1 MSAAASPIT
10 AMDSV
15 EPARKHPVKT
25 AFGCPRDFLD
35 NHFIY
40 VVVSARARGLSIG
53 INMNPDQRCNFD
65 CVYCEVDRER
75 PSLERDLDIQVMAD
89 ELRRTL
95 ELVRSGH
102 LRDRDGFRGIGRELM
117 ALRHVALSGDGEP
130 TLCPNFSEVV
140 QAAVHVRACNSS
152 EFFKLVLITNGTGL
166 DFRAVQDSLRYFTG
180 DDEIWVKLDAGSQPY
195 MDRVN
200 RSKAPLEKVISNIK
214 LVGRQRPIIVQSL
227 FPMIDGKEPAAEE
240 INEYVLRLKDLKDA
254 GAQIN
259 LVQIYS
265 ATRPTA
271 HIECSHL
278 PLKSLS
284 RIAQRVKSETG
295 LKAEV
300 F

>member
-1 MSAAASPIT
+1 
-10 AMDSV
+10 MDSV